1 MSPGKVSV
9 AFLSVL
15 ASTLVG
21 ATAAAAQ
28 PPDPNKPQFALG
40 LAVISSPEPYKGVN
54 DDPLVVPVIS
64 FSYKRFYFRGIYA
77 GFTLFERNGLQ
88 VDVIARPRLAGYD
101 AGDSPF
107 LAGMEDRRISADLG
121 FELEWEGEW
130 FGLSLTPVTDVLDR
144 SGGQEVSLDLFKPFR
159 RGPFRIEPR
168 VGAVWQSA
176 RSADYYYGV
185 RPEEA
190 LPGRPA
196 YELGDAVYL
205 TGGVF
210 AFAPVTRKLVF
221 QGFVKAERLSGDV
234 ADSPIVEDDL
244 GITGFAALS
253 YQF

>member
-1 MSPGKVSV
+1 MRKGRVF
-9 AFLSVL
+9 AAILVL
-15 ASTLVG
+15 VLVLVR

-40 LAVISSPEPYKGVN
+40 LAVISSPEPYRGVD
-54 DDPLVVPVIS
+54 DDPLVVPAIS

-101 AGDSPF
+101 AEDSPF

-121 FELEWEGEW
+121 FEVEWEGEW
-130 FGLSLTPVTDVLDR
+130 FGLSLTPVADVLDR
-144 SGGQEVSLDLFKPFR
+144 SGGQEVSLDLFKAFR

-168 VGAVWQSA
+168 LGVVWQSA
-176 RSADYYYGV
+176 DSTDYYYGV

-196 YELGDAVYL
+196 YELDDAAHL

-221 QGFVKAERLSGDV
+221 QGFVRAERLSGEV
-234 ADSPIVEDDL
+234 ADSPIVDRDL

>member
-1 MSPGKVSV
+1 MREKISI
-9 AFLSVL
+9 AFLLFLIL
-15 ASTLVG
+15 AGT
-21 ATAAAAQ
+21 AAAQ

-40 LAVISSPEPYKGVN
+40 LAAISSPEPYRGV
-54 DDPLVVPVIS
+54 DESPLVVPAIS
-64 FSYKRFYFRGIYA
+64 FAYKRFYFRGIYA
-77 GFTLFERNGLQ
+77 GFTLFARNGLEL
-88 VDVIARPRLAGYD
+88 DVIARPRFAGYD
-101 AGDSPF
+101 AEDSPF

-121 FELEWEGEW
+121 FELEWQGER
-130 FGLSLTPVTDVLDR
+130 FGVRLTPVTDVLDR
-144 SGGQEVSLDLFKPFR
+144 SGGQEVSLDLFTPWR

-168 VGAVWQSA
+168 LGAVWQSA
-176 RSADYYYGV
+176 DWADYYYGV

-196 YELGDAVYL
+196 FEPGDSIHL

-221 QGFVKAERLSGDV
+221 QAFVKAERLSGDV

-244 GITGFAALS
+244 GITGLVALS